1 MDSILMTFAIPNG
14 NPNATALAGNQARE
28 EAAVHSLEA
37 PSDPN
42 WKTYF
47 SGWTLTPK
55 FTFSVFRCSVYVEGV
70 FSSFSLSAW
79 WKYFAR
85 ISASYRT
92 RPRDHA
98 PEANVDLTPL
108 R

>member
-1 MDSILMTFAIPNG
+1 MDSILMTFAIPNR
-14 NPNATALAGNQARE
+14 NPNATASAGNQARE

-47 SGWTLTPK
+47 SSWTLIPK

-70 FSSFSLSAW
+70 FSFFSLSAW
-79 WKYFAR
+79 WKHFDPPVIAPGR
-85 ISASYRT
+85 RT
-92 RPRDHA
+92 TRRRRT
-98 PEANVDLTPL
+98 VDLTPL

>member
-1 MDSILMTFAIPNG
+1 MDSKLMTFAIPNR
-14 NPNATALAGNQARE
+14 NPNATAPAGNQGRE
-28 EAAVHSLEA
+28 EAAVHSLGA

-47 SGWTLTPK
+47 SSWTLTPK

>member
-14 NPNATALAGNQARE
+14 NPNATAVARNQARE

-47 SGWTLTPK
+47 SGWTLQNLLFP
-55 FTFSVFRCSVYVEGV
+55 FSGA
-70 FSSFSLSAW
+70 L
-79 WKYFAR
+79 
-85 ISASYRT
+85 
-92 RPRDHA
+92 HM
-98 PEANVDLTPL
+98 
-108 R
+108 